1 MGIKRKISCK
11 SLLKAFEAII
21 HLYCRFL
28 CWLETHVNAA
38 FSASDTGDGIRLHL
52 KKKKSE
58 AVVTLVAEKVE
69 ATGVNNS

>member
-28 CWLETHVNAA
+28 WWLETHDNAA
-38 FSASDTGDGIRLHL
+38 FSALDTGEGIRLHL
-52 KKKKSE
+52 KKKCE
-58 AVVTLVAEKVE
+58 VVATLVAEEVE
-69 ATGVNNS
+69 ATGVNNN